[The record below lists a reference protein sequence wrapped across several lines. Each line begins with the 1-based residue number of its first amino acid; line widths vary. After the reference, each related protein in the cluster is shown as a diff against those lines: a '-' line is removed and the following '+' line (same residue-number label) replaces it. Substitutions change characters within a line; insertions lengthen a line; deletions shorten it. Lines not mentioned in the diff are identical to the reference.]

1 MSTNLTEA
9 KMAIVETLKADA
21 GIIAEFTAANVDYG
35 EPRNLDLSTITK
47 RINVISV
54 GETREDYAV
63 LSRNKSTVK
72 YRFQIVASFLDA
84 DPKSASDRWEQYD
97 GLVKDALDANP
108 FLTRSAVQRA
118 ALGIF
123 FTSSEV
129 VNNPMV
135 DHLYHVLIGMEA
147 RHQAVAGARV

>member
-1 MSTNLTEA
+1 MSIALTEA
-9 KMAIVETLKADA
+9 KMAIVDTLKADA

-35 EPRNLDLSTITK
+35 EPRNLDLSTTPK

-54 GETREDYAV
+54 GEVREDYAV
-63 LSRNKSTVK
+63 LSRNQSNVK
-72 YRFQIVASFLDA
+72 YRFQIVASFLDS

-108 FLTRSAVQRA
+108 FLLRSAVQRA
-118 ALGIF
+118 SLGIF

-129 VNNPMV
+129 VNNPSV
-135 DHLYHVLIGMEA
+135 DHLYHVLVGMEA
-147 RHQAVAGARV
+147 RHRIVAGARA